1 MNLLAVHLVEGGHT
15 DDRGGDGAEDEATR
29 HDGEEGVLEGGGDG
43 SLGDEGVGE
52 RGGGANGH
60 GGGELL
66 DLGAVRG
73 GRGERREGEKA
84 ASEKYSARGKRPA
97 NWQGGVEDR
106 GAVID
111 ERFLADRSRGGAS
124 TDGGR
129 EIDPSDLPRA
139 FCDVSGDA
147 PERSRPRFAR
157 PVNRPSSTHLSA
169 NSTDHQS
176 GGGPSK
182 RRWRDSHLATAFTDT
197 AFTAWTR
204 LTVVSRTGGTGRSV
218 G

>member
-73 GRGERREGEKA
+73 GRRRRGRGRVRKIIPRVA
-84 ASEKYSARGKRPA
+84 NVLPTGTVAWRIGAR
-97 NWQGGVEDR
+97 
-106 GAVID
+106 
-111 ERFLADRSRGGAS
+111 
-124 TDGGR
+124 
-129 EIDPSDLPRA
+129 
-139 FCDVSGDA
+139 
-147 PERSRPRFAR
+147 
-157 PVNRPSSTHLSA
+157 
-169 NSTDHQS
+169 
-176 GGGPSK
+176 
-182 RRWRDSHLATAFTDT
+182 
-197 AFTAWTR
+197 
-204 LTVVSRTGGTGRSV
+204 
-218 G
+218 

>member
-129 EIDPSDLPRA
+129 EIDTRDLPRA
-139 FCDVSGDA
+139 FRDLSGDA

-157 PVNRPSSTHLSA
+157 SIDRPSPTNLSA
-169 NSTDHQS
+169 NSTDQS
-176 GGGPSK
+176 GGGG
-182 RRWRDSHLATAFTDT
+182 L
-197 AFTAWTR
+197 
-204 LTVVSRTGGTGRSV
+204 
-218 G
+218 